1 MSEESRKSS
10 RSGTVI
16 WGLIMIA
23 VGGWFLLRTLGFR
36 LPGMGQLWPIFPALV
51 GLSIFVG
58 WLFTPD
64 KRANHGMMIP
74 ATINLL
80 IGAFFFLFTLGFV
93 PWGAM
98 RYLWPMFPLIVGI
111 AFFVAWV
118 FSLFRDWGL
127 LVPAGVLTTVGI
139 VGLGLELSAESGLLA
154 WIVRLW
160 PLSLIALGVLILLGG
175 LLSRFSGPRTSGP
188 RSGGP
193 GEPPAR
199 SSYGTPAAAGLETY
213 EPDDEEK
220 SSQAFKRP
228 EE

>member
-1 MSEESRKSS
+1 
-10 RSGTVI
+10 VI

-23 VGGWFLLRTLGFR
+23 VGSWFLLRRLGFR

-64 KRANHGMMIP
+64 KRASHGMMIP

-80 IGAFFFLFTLGFV
+80 VGVFFFLFTLGFV
-93 PWGAM
+93 PWSAM
-98 RYLWPMFPLIVGI
+98 GYLWPVFPLIVGI

-127 LVPAGVLTTVGI
+127 LVPAGVTATVGI
-139 VGLGLELSAESGLLA
+139 VGLGFTLSAQSGLFA
-154 WIVRLW
+154 WVVRLW
-160 PLSLIALGVLILLGG
+160 PLALIALGVLILFGG
-175 LLSRFSGPRTSGP
+175 LLSHQSGPHSGGP

-193 GEPPAR
+193 REPPAT
-199 SSYGTPAAAGLETY
+199 SSSDTPAEASLEPY
-213 EPDDEEK
+213 ELDDEETD
-220 SSQAFKRP
+220 SQEFKRP
-228 EE
+228 GG